1 MKPVLVDLSKLSDV
15 VKDEIVKKTLYNK
28 LAAKANNIDTSEF
41 VLNTKYNVDKSDL
54 GKKISDVNKKI
65 LDTSGLVKKTDH
77 NSKISEIESK
87 IPGISGLATVFC
99 VDCCWK

>member
-41 VLNTKYNVDKSDL
+41 DLNTKYNVDKSDL

-99 VDCCWK
+99 IDCSWK

>member
-1 MKPVLVDLSKLSDV
+1 M

-28 LAAKANNIDTSEF
+28 LAAKENNIDTSEF